1 MIAALVVGAVAV
13 VLIVMLLAGQRAT
26 HRRLAVTG
34 RQLEQAR
41 TELTRR
47 QADAAGAEVEM
58 AELRRL
64 LAASPAAAG
73 DAPSPVPG
81 ASGDPAA
88 SGDPR
93 PPGDGGTAAGPGG
106 VEAPGAG
113 PASVLEALWA
123 LTALDQTRSR
133 RFAEAV
139 STAVPSASAP
149 GGITAGLEE
158 EVARLRDDTG
168 TPGTLRVALD
178 TEPAPG
184 DAELLLRSVQA
195 LLAVLSRHCQGY
207 DLYVHRWEQ
216 RLLAV
221 LVCEAFDGPD
231 SVADETSEV
240 LAALAAVDGRIDLD
254 RDPQGRLRARL
265 SLPATGP

>member
-1 MIAALVVGAVAV
+1 MTAALIVGAVAV
-13 VLIVMLLAGQRAT
+13 VLIVVLLAGQRAT
-26 HRRLAVTG
+26 HRRLAVTA

-64 LAASPAAAG
+64 LAASPASAEAT
-73 DAPSPVPG
+73 P
-81 ASGDPAA
+81 DPAA
-88 SGDPR
+88 GASNEPGGAVEPR
-93 PPGDGGTAAGPGG
+93 PPGDRETAAAHGGAGAPHAGPG
-106 VEAPGAG
+106 
-113 PASVLEALWA
+113 SVLEALWA
-123 LTALDQTRSR
+123 LTALEQTRAR

-139 STAVPSASAP
+139 STAAPSASAP
-149 GGITAGLEE
+149 GAIAAGLEE

-240 LAALAAVDGRIDLD
+240 LAALGPVDGRIELD

-265 SLPATGP
+265 SIPVTGP